1 MRLWI
6 VLTLGLMAWACTG
19 APAREKEAVVTE
31 TKNHESKVAIFAG
44 GCFWGVE
51 HALQSLDG
59 VESVVSGYIG
69 GANENPTYKQVCT
82 GQTGH
87 AEAVLV
93 TFDPAMVSYET
104 LARLFFT
111 IHDPTTKN
119 RQGPDVGTQYRSA
132 VFYANPAQKQ
142 TAEMLIVLLR
152 ENGYNVTTEVT
163 AATTFYPAETY
174 HQDYFNKHP
183 DSPSCHWPVDRFGA
197 KKK

>member
-6 VLTLGLMAWACTG
+6 VLTLGLVAWACTG
-19 APAREKEAVVTE
+19 APTRENEAVVTE
-31 TKNHESKVAIFAG
+31 TTIHESKVAIFAG

-93 TFDPAMVSYET
+93 TFDPAKVSYET